1 MTAEEFKIQII
12 PYSRKLYPLINS
24 ILNNEEESKDAM
36 QELMLKLWAKR
47 FELGKVSNMRAY
59 VITIAKNY
67 CFDLLKKKKPER
79 ISDENEQRN
88 MQDSIEV
95 HGDAIE
101 RLEHVRMIIEKL
113 PEKYREVIKLREFDG
128 FSFDEINEMLDF
140 EVPYI
145 RVILSRARQMIKSE
159 LNKIY
164 DYEQGVEQAVK
175 QVL

>member
-24 ILNNEEESKDAM
+24 ILKDEEESKDAI
-36 QELMLKLWAKR
+36 QELMLKLWGKR
-47 FELGKVSNMRAY
+47 FELEKVSNMRAY
-59 VITIAKNY
+59 VITIAKNH

-79 ISDENEQRN
+79 ISDEHEQN
-88 MQDSIEV
+88 SMHDSIEM

-113 PEKYREVIKLREFDG
+113 PEKYREVIKLREIDG
-128 FSFDEINEMLDF
+128 FSFDEIKEMLDF

-164 DYEQGVEQAVK
+164 DYEQEMEQPVK

>member
-24 ILNNEEESKDAM
+24 ILKDEEESKDAI
-36 QELMLKLWAKR
+36 QELMLKLWGKR
-47 FELGKVSNMRAY
+47 FELEKVSNMRAY
-59 VITIAKNY
+59 VITIAKNH

-79 ISDENEQRN
+79 ISDEHEQKS
-88 MQDSIEV
+88 MQDSIEM
-95 HGDAIE
+95 HEDAIE
-101 RLEHVRMIIEKL
+101 RLEHVQKIIEKL
-113 PEKYREVIKLREFDG
+113 PEKYREVIKLREIDG
-128 FSFDEINEMLDF
+128 FSFDEIKEMLDF

-164 DYEQGVEQAVK
+164 DYEQGMEQAVK